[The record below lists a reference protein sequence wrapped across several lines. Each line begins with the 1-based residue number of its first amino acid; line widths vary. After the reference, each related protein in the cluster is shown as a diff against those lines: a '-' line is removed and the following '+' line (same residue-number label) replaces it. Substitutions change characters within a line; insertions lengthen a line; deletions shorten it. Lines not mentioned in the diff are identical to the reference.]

1 MADTEEKNLD
11 FKKGAKGTEDK
22 VAAKKS
28 KKSLAWWAGVV
39 ILILI
44 SITFVLPATGI
55 GALFSE
61 DSIVFGKYNGEKI
74 EYKPGNYFG
83 NQVNSIASQYES
95 LDMSSL
101 YSVWYQAYQSTVVQ
115 TALNQAAKKAGIKA
129 TEYATN
135 QYILDSGIYSNA
147 EGAFDKEKYD
157 SYTQAQ
163 RESIYNNVYSSIPSM
178 TVANDYSTVR
188 SSDKEK
194 DFVGK
199 MAATGRTFEYVAFGF
214 ENYPDQDAVSY
225 LNSNP
230 QPFAKIGLSII
241 SAATED
247 EAKLMMDEI
256 MAGTK
261 TFEEA
266 ANNSIDSFKSEG
278 GKIGDVFFYNLS
290 STLGSEENA
299 NAVFATAVDNLAG
312 PYYTSYGYSFFKVNS
327 DPVMADSTDATTLAF
342 VKNYIANESPDLVA
356 PYAEAA
362 ANEFYNNPDFIYT
375 DLDVYEV
382 SSTPVNPNSSSFM
395 GSFNYSDAAGL
406 LASASSDTAFVKN
419 LYTGATGDVLPPQ
432 KVGSYYIVTKIGDES
447 VSSSIQTSVPTFYD
461 YIGSIA
467 MQQDLQTS
475 VFNNT
480 SFEDDFVNTLFNKV
494 LNIGGTT
501 N

>member
-11 FKKGAKGTEDK
+11 FKKSAKGTEEK

-28 KKSLAWWAGVV
+28 KKSIAWWAGVV
-39 ILILI
+39 VLILI

-83 NQVNSIASQYES
+83 NQVNSIAAQYES

-101 YSVWYQAYQSTVVQ
+101 YSVWYQAYQSTVLQ

-129 TEYATN
+129 TEYAAN
-135 QYILDSGIYSNA
+135 QYILDSGFYSN
-147 EGAFDKEKYD
+147 EDGVFDKEKYD

-163 RESIYNNVYSSIPSM
+163 RDSIYNNVYSSIPSM

-194 DFVGK
+194 AFVGT
-199 MAATGRTFEYVAFGF
+199 MAATGRTFEYVAFGS
-214 ENYPDQDAVSY
+214 ENYPDQDAVNY

-241 SAATED
+241 SASTED
-247 EAKLMMDEI
+247 AAKLIMDEI
-256 MAGTK
+256 KAGTK
-261 TFEEA
+261 SFEEA
-266 ANNSIDSFKSEG
+266 AKDSIDGFNAQS
-278 GKIGDVFFYNLS
+278 GKVGEVYFYNLS

-312 PYYTSYGYSFFKVNS
+312 PYYTSYGYSFFKVDS
-327 DPVMADSTDATTLAF
+327 APVMADSSDATTLAF
-342 VKNYIANESPDLVA
+342 VKNYIANENPDLVA

-362 ANEFYNNPDFIYT
+362 ANEFYANPDFIYT
-375 DLDVYEV
+375 DLAVNEV

-395 GSFNYSDAAGL
+395 GSFAYSDAAGL
-406 LASASSDTAFVKN
+406 LSSAASDSAYVKS

-432 KVGSYYIVTKIGDES
+432 KVGSSYIVTKIGDES
-447 VSSSIQTSVPTFYD
+447 VSSSVQTSIPTFYD
-461 YIGSIA
+461 YIGSMA
-467 MQQDLQTS
+467 MQQDLYTA

-480 SFEDDFVNTLFNKV
+480 SFEDDFVNTLFSKV
-494 LNIGGTT
+494 LNLGGT